1 VDRSSRQS
9 GLTLVEVAIVVVIVG
24 MLVGSVLK
32 TQELVFEARVRATF
46 DMSRDF
52 AAAIDAYRDRYGALP
67 GDDREAAARFASH
80 VPVPVGGDGDGR
92 IDGRVA
98 PCGPQAHGE
107 GCQLFVHLRAAGLV
121 SGPDAAGAR
130 TPFGGSAVIVPAAY
144 MDAGTDGD
152 LVFALHNVG
161 VTHRI
166 AAAIDAVFDDGDPT
180 RGAFRCRNLA
190 AYDRSA
196 PHATVPDWCSL
207 RL

>member
-1 VDRSSRQS
+1 MDQPSRQT

-32 TQELVFEARVRATF
+32 TRELVFEARVRATF

-67 GDDREAAARFASH
+67 GDDPEAAVRFASH
-80 VPVPVGGDGDGR
+80 VPVPLGGDGNGR
-92 IDGRVA
+92 IDGQAV

-107 GCQLFVHLRAAGLV
+107 GCQLLVHLRAAGLV

-130 TPFGGSAVIVPAAY
+130 TPFGGGAVIVAAAHL
-144 MDAGTDGD
+144 DAGTDTD
-152 LVFALHNVG
+152 LVFALHPVG

-166 AAAIDAVFDDGDPT
+166 AAAIDAVFDDGDPA

-190 AYDRSA
+190 AYDRIA